1 MYFNV
6 ITLLLLGTLYLD
18 LLSPS
23 ALTFTTF
30 FKDSTSCRKHSSEMW
45 WNNRT
50 VTWTK
55 ISKVL
60 LDCDLVALELFEYT
74 KCPERDGDSN
84 NTCF

>member
-6 ITLLLLGTLYLD
+6 ITLLLFGTLYLD

-60 LDCDLVALELFEYT
+60 LD
-74 KCPERDGDSN
+74 
-84 NTCF
+84 